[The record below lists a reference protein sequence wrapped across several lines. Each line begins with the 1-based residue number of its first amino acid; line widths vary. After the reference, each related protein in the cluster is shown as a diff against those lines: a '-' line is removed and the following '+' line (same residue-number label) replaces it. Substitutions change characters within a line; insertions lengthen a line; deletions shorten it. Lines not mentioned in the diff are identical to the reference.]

1 MAPRARAPS
10 PSLGPRSHGGVR
22 TVKAIILAAGL
33 GTRMGPLAANRP
45 KCLVELAGAPLLDH
59 QLAVYAHFGVD
70 VTVMAGAYPELTG
83 AGRNVRVVV
92 NPAYTTGNMVST
104 LRFSLPVVSRTEPV
118 LVSYGDIVF
127 SHEVLGRML
136 AASRDVE
143 VAIDT
148 QWRRLWELRMEDPT
162 TDCESL
168 RLEGERIV
176 DIGSRVRSVEEVQGQ
191 YIGLLRFGPG
201 VLHSLL
207 ERFDQRVATDP
218 RYWNISM
225 TAFLQDLISEGV
237 AVHAVPIASGWLEAD
252 NAEDLRRYTEAHVSG
267 ALAGFWSP
275 TAVR

>member
-1 MAPRARAPS
+1 M
-10 PSLGPRSHGGVR
+10 
-22 TVKAIILAAGL
+22 KAIVLAAGL

-45 KCLVELAGAPLLDH
+45 KCLVELAGAALLDH
-59 QLAVYAHFGVD
+59 QLAVYKHFGVD
-70 VTVMAGAYPELTG
+70 VTVMAGAYPDQVR
-83 AGRNVRVVV
+83 AGRDVQVVV

-104 LRFSLPVVSRTEPV
+104 LRFSLPVVPRTEPV
-118 LVSYGDIVF
+118 LVAYGDIVF
-127 SHEVLGRML
+127 SREVLGAML
-136 AASRDVE
+136 AATRDLS

-207 ERFDQRVATDP
+207 ERFDRRVAEDA

-225 TAFLQDLISEGV
+225 TGFLQDLLREGV
-237 AVHAVPIASGWLEAD
+237 AIHAVPIASGWLEAD
-252 NAEDLRRYTEAHVSG
+252 NGEDLRRYTEAHASG
-267 ALAGFWSP
+267 ALVDFWSP
-275 TAVR
+275 TAAPR